1 MHLRYAPRMD
11 ASPHDAKRLLK
22 LEEKVAYQDKVIL
35 ELNDVVVQ
43 LSRATSALQERL
55 SGLERTLRG
64 ELGGR
69 EMPNEKPPH
78 Y

>member
-1 MHLRYAPRMD
+1 MLSKMHD
-11 ASPHDAKRLLK
+11 ASRLLR
-22 LEEKVAYQDKVIL
+22 LEEKVAYQDKTIADL
-35 ELNDVVVQ
+35 DEVVVR
-43 LSRATSALQERL
+43 LSRAVASLEERL
-55 SGLERTLRG
+55 AASERALRG